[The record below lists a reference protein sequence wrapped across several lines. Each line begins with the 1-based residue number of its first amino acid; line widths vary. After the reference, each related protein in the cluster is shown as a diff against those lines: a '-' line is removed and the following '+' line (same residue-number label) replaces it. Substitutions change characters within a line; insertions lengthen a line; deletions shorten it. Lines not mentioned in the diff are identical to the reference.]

1 MDGQIE
7 TQTRRENKHDELQFG
22 ADNELRTGVESDLLG
37 VVKGNG
43 IVGRFRGR
51 QFFFSPE
58 NLKRGGVGEEKER
71 VRARKKRREKK
82 QPVMKP

>member
-7 TQTRRENKHDELQFG
+7 TQTRRENKQDELQFG
-22 ADNELRTGVESDLLG
+22 ADNELRTGVKSDLLG

-51 QFFFSPE
+51 QNIFFH
-58 NLKRGGVGEEKER
+58 
-71 VRARKKRREKK
+71 
-82 QPVMKP
+82 

>member
-22 ADNELRTGVESDLLG
+22 ADNELRTGVKSHLLG

-51 QFFFSPE
+51 KFFFFP
-58 NLKRGGVGEEKER
+58 LKI
-71 VRARKKRREKK
+71 
-82 QPVMKP
+82 